1 MLAGGRI
8 EAFKSPLRISSCVK
22 VSVVICT
29 YTLNMYGHF
38 CEAADSVL
46 AQTYDDVELVVI
58 VDGTPDVYERVID
71 DYGDREDTVI
81 ECNDENLGLL
91 QSRNRGAEIASGDV
105 VAFIDDD
112 AIADEVWVERLVR
125 AYEEKDA
132 IAVGGKMT
140 PKWVTER
147 PSFLPEEFY
156 WLVGVT
162 HRGFADGSGEVRNT
176 FGSNISF
183 RTSVFEELGGF
194 DANIGGRKGDKNLQ
208 GGETELCARMQ
219 QEYGHAVWY
228 DPEAEVAHKVFD
240 YRTKLCWL
248 IDRAFWQGYSKR
260 AMESFVDNEGN
271 EEKEFLREL
280 MTSVVPIRI
289 RSMIS
294 NPSTNGMSQFFGLF
308 LFTFT
313 VGIGYTYALWDWDD
327 DTLIQRSGDLSGS
340 PGSSSNTHS
349 EKT

>member
-1 MLAGGRI
+1 M
-8 EAFKSPLRISSCVK
+8 EAFKFPPRIRSYVK
-22 VSVVICT
+22 ASVVICT
-29 YTLNMYGHF
+29 YTLNMYEHF

-46 AQTYDDVELVVI
+46 AQTYDDVEIVII

-112 AIADEVWVERLVR
+112 AIADEVWIERLVR

-183 RTSVFEELGGF
+183 QTDVFEELGGF
-194 DANIGGRKGDKNLQ
+194 DANIGGRKGNKNLQ

-219 QEYGHAVWY
+219 QEYGHGVWY

-240 YRTKLCWL
+240 YRTKLWWL

-260 AMESFVDNEGN
+260 AMESFVDDEGG
-271 EEKEFLREL
+271 EERTFLTALINDSIPTRVHRLIQEP
-280 MTSVVPIRI
+280 SVPALL
-289 RSMIS
+289 
-294 NPSTNGMSQFFGLF
+294 QFLSLF
-308 LFTFT
+308 QFTAV
-313 VGIGYTYALWDWDD
+313 VGFGYTYAVWDWDD
-327 DTLIQRSGDLSGS
+327 DTLSDYASLVSV
-340 PGSSSNTHS
+340 
-349 EKT
+349 

>member
-1 MLAGGRI
+1 MLAGRRI
-8 EAFKSPLRISSCVK
+8 EAFKSPPRISLCVK

-29 YTLNMYGHF
+29 YTLDMYEHF

-91 QSRNRGAEIASGDV
+91 QSRNRGAELASGDV

-132 IAVGGKMT
+132 IAVGGKMV
-140 PKWVTER
+140 PEWVTGR

-156 WLVGVT
+156 WLVGAT
-162 HRGFADGSGEVRNT
+162 HRGFADEPGEVRNT

-183 RTSVFEELGGF
+183 RTSVFEGLGGF
-194 DANIGGRKGDKNLQ
+194 DAAIGGRKGDKNLQ
-208 GGETELCARMQ
+208 GGETELCARMRQ
-219 QEYGHAVWY
+219 KYGYGVWY
-228 DPEAEVAHKVFD
+228 DPEAKVAHKVFD
-240 YRTKLCWL
+240 YRTKFRWL

-260 AMESFVDNEGN
+260 AMESFVDNEDN

-280 MTSVVPIRI
+280 MTSFIPIRTQTV
-289 RSMIS
+289 IS
-294 NPSTNGMSQFFGLF
+294 DPSINGVSQFLGLF

-313 VGIGYTYALWDWDD
+313 VGFGYMYALWDWDD
-327 DTLIQRSGDLSGS
+327 DTLIQQSGDPSGGS
-340 PGSSSNTHS
+340 GTSSSTNS
-349 EKT
+349 KKT

>member
-1 MLAGGRI
+1 M
-8 EAFKSPLRISSCVK
+8 EAFKFPPRIRSYVK
-22 VSVVICT
+22 ASVVICT
-29 YTLNMYGHF
+29 YTLNMYEHF

-46 AQTYDDVELVVI
+46 AQTYDDVEIVVI

-71 DYGDREDTVI
+71 DYGDREDMI
-81 ECNDENLGLL
+81 INCNDENLGLL

-132 IAVGGKMT
+132 IAAGGKMV

-194 DANIGGRKGDKNLQ
+194 DVDIGGRKGDKNLQ
-208 GGETELCARMQ
+208 GGETELCARMR
-219 QEYGHAVWY
+219 QEYGHGVWY

-240 YRTKLCWL
+240 YRTKLWWL

-260 AMESFVDNEGN
+260 AMESFVDDEGG
-271 EEKEFLREL
+271 EERTFLVSLVWKCLPRRL
-280 MTSVVPIRI
+280 LGLLYGLDSRKIAQLIMLVILTAVVG
-289 RSMIS
+289 
-294 NPSTNGMSQFFGLF
+294 T
-308 LFTFT
+308 
-313 VGIGYTYALWDWDD
+313 GYLYG
-327 DTLIQRSGDLSGS
+327 RV
-340 PGSSSNTHS
+340 
-349 EKT
+349 KY